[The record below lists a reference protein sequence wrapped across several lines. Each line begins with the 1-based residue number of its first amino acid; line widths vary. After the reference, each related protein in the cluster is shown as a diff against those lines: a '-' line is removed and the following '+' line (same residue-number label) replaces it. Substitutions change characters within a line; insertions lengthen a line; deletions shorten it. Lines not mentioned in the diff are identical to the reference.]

1 MKEQKIKKLI
11 FIALMSFLSF
21 SQTLYAFSKDSFID
35 LSKTKW
41 DYRWGDSLP
50 TAKEENDWQRID
62 FPSNPPLREG
72 RENVW
77 YRVVLPLDLPS
88 DPALY
93 IFSIDLI
100 AEVYYNNEKIYSFGS
115 FDAKG
120 QGKFEGW
127 PWHMIELPQ
136 DSAGK
141 YLYFRVYSNY
151 PDIGLWG
158 EISIASKAEHLK
170 RMLDSDLLRLSAS
183 AIALFMGFLFITG
196 FLASSSKIELFLI
209 GSLFFTQGLD
219 LLLSTKI
226 IQLYFNFP
234 LLKQYILA
242 FCYFFLPVGIA
253 AFLEQF
259 IKSRYI
265 SIIRRIWQMHLGY
278 IFVAFSLAI
287 LGYVS
292 VASLY
297 VYYDYIHYFITFPIL
312 SLFMLYVLFKGTKDE
327 RLVASG
333 LLILSLSWLYSSLIA
348 WGFVDWQEHPN
359 YIHVFLCL
367 LLFTYALSR
376 RMSYASEL
384 EVANQK
390 LCQTNETL
398 QEVQKELTM
407 LATFD
412 SLTGLYNR
420 NKINE
425 HLQNEI
431 TLAQRYQESFGIMLL
446 DIDDFKM
453 VNDTYGHLVGDEV
466 LKEFAKLLKQH
477 IRQTDILGRWGGEEF
492 IILVRKV
499 DLEDTR
505 ELAEKLREIIERYNF
520 PTLKHLTSSFG
531 ISIYQEE
538 DTIKTLFEKVD
549 KALYLAKNA
558 DKNRVEAII

>member
-41 DYRWGDSLP
+41 EYRWGDALP
-50 TAKEENDWQRID
+50 TAKEESDWRRID

-234 LLKQYILA
+234 LLK
-242 FCYFFLPVGIA
+242 
-253 AFLEQF
+253 
-259 IKSRYI
+259 
-265 SIIRRIWQMHLGY
+265 
-278 IFVAFSLAI
+278 
-287 LGYVS
+287 
-292 VASLY
+292 
-297 VYYDYIHYFITFPIL
+297 
-312 SLFMLYVLFKGTKDE
+312 
-327 RLVASG
+327 
-333 LLILSLSWLYSSLIA
+333 
-348 WGFVDWQEHPN
+348 
-359 YIHVFLCL
+359 
-367 LLFTYALSR
+367 
-376 RMSYASEL
+376 
-384 EVANQK
+384 
-390 LCQTNETL
+390 
-398 QEVQKELTM
+398 
-407 LATFD
+407 
-412 SLTGLYNR
+412 
-420 NKINE
+420 
-425 HLQNEI
+425 
-431 TLAQRYQESFGIMLL
+431 
-446 DIDDFKM
+446 
-453 VNDTYGHLVGDEV
+453 
-466 LKEFAKLLKQH
+466 
-477 IRQTDILGRWGGEEF
+477 
-492 IILVRKV
+492 
-499 DLEDTR
+499 
-505 ELAEKLREIIERYNF
+505 
-520 PTLKHLTSSFG
+520 
-531 ISIYQEE
+531 
-538 DTIKTLFEKVD
+538 
-549 KALYLAKNA
+549 
-558 DKNRVEAII
+558 